1 MNDSVVGD
9 IPADMGEN
17 AKRGIGRRIR
27 RLRKHLDRTQEQFG
41 SLVGTSRGAVT
52 NWERG
57 GGISLDH
64 VAVISERTGV
74 RPGWIMSGPDEGPI
88 PFLDGVQRIA
98 EITGDLTIALEDA
111 ASLITWVIQAIGDR
125 VGEEAEAEA
134 RVLARAVL
142 RAVRTP
148 PDPTQSPLSADQLR
162 SRVFD
167 VIELFRSR

>member
-1 MNDSVVGD
+1 MNESVASD
-9 IPADMGEN
+9 IHAGMPEN
-17 AKRGIGRRIR
+17 AKRNIGKRIR
-27 RLRKHLDRTQEQFG
+27 RLRKHLDRTQDQFG
-41 SLVGTSRGAVT
+41 ALVGTSRGAVT

-57 GGISLDH
+57 GGISLGH
-64 VAVISERTGV
+64 VTAISERTGV

-98 EITGDLTIALEDA
+98 EITDDLTIAIEDA
-111 ASLITWVIQAIGDR
+111 ASLITWVIQAIGGR

-142 RAVRTP
+142 RAARTP
-148 PDPTQSPLSADQLR
+148 PDQAQSQLSADQLR

-167 VIELFRSR
+167 VIELFRPR